1 MNSLSVNKRILFDRS
16 VSKHGEVKKNKM
28 FRLGGNSERAIFA
41 RWGD

>member
-1 MNSLSVNKRILFDRS
+1 MNSLSVNKRILFDRN

-28 FRLGGNSERAIFA
+28 FRLGGNSERAILA